1 MQESPQRTENRV
13 VGHPRIQD
21 DMDFFDEKGPPV
33 PTGTA
38 SARSG
43 RGRGGRTA
51 AIAIVLL
58 IIILGGVAFVLLR
71 PRGSTTGT
79 TYQNQAVVKGNL
91 QLTVSATGPLQ
102 GTTYNADFLVTGKIS
117 EIDVSVGQQVKAG
130 QTLARLDTTTLPGN
144 ANSSDAVLTAPHA
157 GTITAINGAVGASS
171 SVGNS
176 STHFIQIVD
185 TTSLQIVAAVNET
198 DVGKV
203 AVGNTVQFTINAY
216 GNQQFAG
223 TVGAIAPQGQIVSN
237 VVTYP
242 VTINVDMN
250 SIKGVNVLPSMT
262 ANVSITTQSR
272 TNVLLIPASAVNF
285 AQNEASQG
293 LVPQSQVAAALT
305 QARQKLTDLQNTG
318 SNAQDNP
325 SPAFVLV
332 PQNGQLVA
340 VPVVLGLSDGTV
352 YEVLSG
358 LSEGQTIA
366 TSSAS
371 SSPSGQTTPG
381 AASGGLGAG

>member
-1 MQESPQRTENRV
+1 MQESQQRTENQLVDSPRV
-13 VGHPRIQD
+13 QD
-21 DMDFFDEKGPPV
+21 AIGFFDEEGPPV
-33 PTGTA
+33 STDTA
-38 SARSG
+38 SPG
-43 RGRGGRTA
+43 RGRGGRIA
-51 AIAIVLL
+51 AIAILL
-58 IIILGGVAFVLLR
+58 LLIILGGLAFALLR
-71 PRGSTTGT
+71 GNAAPRA
-79 TYQNQAVVKGNL
+79 TYQNQTVVKGNL
-91 QLTVSATGPLQ
+91 QLTVSATGPIQ

-117 EIDVSVGQQVKAG
+117 EIDVSVGQHVKAG
-130 QTLARLDTTTLPGN
+130 QTLARLDTSTLPSN
-144 ANSSDAVLTAPHA
+144 VNQSNAVLTAPHD
-157 GTITAINGAVGASS
+157 GTITVITGAVGASS

-176 STHFIQIVD
+176 GTHFIQIVD
-185 TTSLQIVAAVNET
+185 TSSLQIVAAVNET

-216 GNQQFAG
+216 GNQQFSG
-223 TVGAIAPQGQIVSN
+223 TVSAIAPQGQSVSN

-262 ANVSITTQSR
+262 ANVTITTQSR
-272 TNVLLIPASAVNF
+272 SNVLLIPVSAVNF
-285 AQNEASQG
+285 AQTAASQG
-293 LVPQSQVAAALT
+293 LVPQSQVATALT
-305 QARQKLTDLQNTG
+305 QARQKLLDLQNTG
-318 SNAQDNP
+318 SGAQDNP

-340 VPVVLGLSDGTV
+340 VPIVLGMSDGMV

-371 SSPSGQTTPG
+371 NSAPGQNAPAAPSGG
-381 AASGGLGAG
+381 NGAG

>member
-1 MQESPQRTENRV
+1 MQQSSQRTENRV
-13 VGHPRIQD
+13 DDQPRFQS
-21 DMDFFDEKGPPV
+21 DMGFFDEEGPPV
-33 PTGTA
+33 STDTA
-38 SARSG
+38 SPGRG
-43 RGRGGRTA
+43 RGRGGRIA
-51 AIAIVLL
+51 ALAILL
-58 IIILGGVAFVLLR
+58 LLIILGGLAFALLR
-71 PRGSTTGT
+71 GNAAPRA
-79 TYQNQAVVKGNL
+79 TYQNQTVVKGNL

-102 GTTYNADFLVTGKIS
+102 GNTYNADFLVTGTIS
-117 EIDVSVGQQVKAG
+117 EIDVSVGQHVKAG
-130 QTLARLDTTTLPGN
+130 QTLAKLDTTTLASN
-144 ANSSDAVLTAPHA
+144 ANQSQAVLTAPHA
-157 GTITAINGAVGASS
+157 GTITVINGAVGASS

-185 TTSLQIVAAVNET
+185 TSSLQIVAAVNET

-203 AVGNTVQFTINAY
+203 AVGNAVQFTINAY
-216 GNQQFAG
+216 GNQQFSG
-223 TVGAIAPQGQIVSN
+223 TVSAIAPQGQSVSN

-262 ANVSITTQSR
+262 ANVSINTQSR
-272 TNVLLIPASAVNF
+272 TNVLLIPVGAVDF
-285 AQNEASQG
+285 AQTEASQG
-293 LVPQSQVAAALT
+293 VVPQSQVANALT

-318 SNAQDNP
+318 SDAQDNP

-366 TSSAS
+366 TGSAHTS
-371 SSPSGQTTPG
+371 TSGQNAPAAPSGG
-381 AASGGLGAG
+381 NGGG

>member
-1 MQESPQRTENRV
+1 MQESQQRTENQLVDSTRV
-13 VGHPRIQD
+13 QD
-21 DMDFFDEKGPPV
+21 AIGFFDEEGPVV
-33 PTGTA
+33 PTSTA
-38 SARSG
+38 SSQRK
-43 RGRGGRTA
+43 RGKGGWIA
-51 AIAIVLL
+51 AIAILL
-58 IIILGGVAFVLLR
+58 LVIILGVLAFTLLR
-71 PRGSTTGT
+71 PNAGSRAI
-79 TYQNQAVVKGNL
+79 YQDQTVVQGNL
-91 QLTVSATGPLQ
+91 QMTVSATGPIQ

-130 QTLARLDTTTLPGN
+130 QTLAKLDTSTLPSN
-144 ANSSDAVLTAPHA
+144 ANQSNAVLTAPHA
-157 GTITAINGAVGASS
+157 GTMTVINGAVGASS
-171 SVGNS
+171 GIGNS

-185 TTSLQIVAAVNET
+185 TSSLQIVAAVNET

-216 GNQQFAG
+216 GNQQFSG
-223 TVGAIAPQGQIVSN
+223 TVRAIAPQGQSVSN

-262 ANVSITTQSR
+262 ANVSINTQSR
-272 TNVLLIPASAVNF
+272 TNVLLIPVGAVDF
-285 AQNEASQG
+285 AQTEASQG
-293 LVPQSQVAAALT
+293 IVSQSQVANALT

-318 SNAQDNP
+318 SDAQDNP

-340 VPVVLGLSDGTV
+340 MPVVLGLSDATV

-358 LSEGQTIA
+358 LADGQTIA
-366 TSSAS
+366 TGSAHTS
-371 SSPSGQTTPG
+371 TSGQNAP
-381 AASGGLGAG
+381 AAP

>member
-1 MQESPQRTENRV
+1 MQESPQRTENRLV
-13 VGHPRIQD
+13 ARPHGQD
-21 DMDFFDEKGPPV
+21 DMGFFDEEGPPV

-38 SARSG
+38 SAQQG
-43 RGRGGRTA
+43 RGRGGRIA
-51 AIAIVLL
+51 AIVILL
-58 IIILGGVAFVLLR
+58 LVIILGGLAFVLLR
-71 PRGSTTGT
+71 PNGAPRAN
-79 TYQNQAVVKGNL
+79 YQNQTVVKGNL
-91 QLTVSATGPLQ
+91 QLIVSATGPLQ
-102 GTTYNADFLVTGKIS
+102 GSSYNADFLVTGKIS

-130 QTLARLDTTTLPGN
+130 QTLAKLDTTTLPSN
-144 ANSSDAVLTAPHA
+144 ANPSDAVLTAPHA
-157 GTITAINGAVGASS
+157 GTVSAINGAVGSSS

-185 TTSLQIVAAVNET
+185 TSSLQIVAAVNET

-203 AVGNTVQFTINAY
+203 AVGNSVQFTINAY

-223 TVGAIAPQGQIVSN
+223 TVSAIAPQGQTVSN

-250 SIKGVNVLPSMT
+250 SIKDVNVLPSMT
-262 ANVSITTQSR
+262 ANISITTQSR
-272 TNVLLIPASAVNF
+272 TNVLLIPVGAVNF
-285 AQNEASQG
+285 AQTEASQG
-293 LVPQSQVAAALT
+293 LVPQSQVATALT

-318 SNAQDNP
+318 SAAQDNP

-358 LSEGQTIA
+358 LAEGQTIA
-366 TSSAS
+366 INSTSTSTSGQNAPAA
-371 SSPSGQTTPG
+371 PSGG
-381 AASGGLGAG
+381 NGGG

>member
-1 MQESPQRTENRV
+1 MQQSSQHTEHRV
-13 VGHPRIQD
+13 DDHPSFHSEVG
-21 DMDFFDEKGPPV
+21 FFDEEGPPV
-33 PTGTA
+33 SADMA
-38 SARSG
+38 SPG
-43 RGRGGRTA
+43 RGRGRRGWIA
-51 AIAIVLL
+51 AIAILL
-58 IIILGGVAFVLLR
+58 LVIVLGGLAFVLLR
-71 PRGSTTGT
+71 PNGAPRA
-79 TYQNQAVVKGNL
+79 TYQNQTVVKGNL
-91 QLTVSATGPLQ
+91 QVTVSATGPLQ
-102 GTTYNADFLVTGKIS
+102 GTTYNADFLVTGTIS
-117 EIDVSVGQQVKAG
+117 AIDVSVGQQVKSG
-130 QTLARLDTTTLPGN
+130 QTLAKLDTTTLPST
-144 ANSSDAVLTAPHA
+144 ATQSEAVLTAPHA
-157 GTITAINGAVGASS
+157 GTVTAINGAVGASS

-185 TTSLQIVAAVNET
+185 TSSLQIVAAVNET

-203 AVGNTVQFTINAY
+203 ADGNPVQFTINAY
-216 GNQQFAG
+216 GTQQFSG
-223 TVGAIAPQGQIVSN
+223 TVNAIAPQGQTVSN

-262 ANVSITTQSR
+262 ANVSIDTQSR
-272 TNVLLIPASAVNF
+272 TNVLLIPVGAVNF
-285 AQNEASQG
+285 AQTAASQG
-293 LVPQSQVAAALT
+293 IVSQSQVATALT

-318 SNAQDNP
+318 SAAQDTP

-366 TSSAS
+366 TGSANTS
-371 SSPSGQTTPG
+371 TSGQNVPAAPSGG
-381 AASGGLGAG
+381 KVGG

>member
-1 MQESPQRTENRV
+1 
-13 VGHPRIQD
+13 
-21 DMDFFDEKGPPV
+21 MDFFDEEGPPA

-43 RGRGGRTA
+43 QGRGGRIA
-51 AIAIVLL
+51 AIAILL
-58 IIILGGVAFVLLR
+58 LVIILGGLAFVLFR
-71 PRGSTTGT
+71 PSGAPRAN
-79 TYQNQAVVKGNL
+79 YQNQAVVNGNL

-102 GTTYNADFLVTGKIS
+102 GTTYNADFLATGKIS

-130 QTLARLDTTTLPGN
+130 QTLAKLDTTTLPSN
-144 ANSSDAVLTAPHA
+144 VNPSDAVLTAPHA
-157 GTITAINGAVGASS
+157 GTVTAINGAVGASS

-176 STHFIQIVD
+176 NTHFIQIVD
-185 TTSLQIVAAVNET
+185 ASSLQIVAAVNET

-203 AVGNTVQFTINAY
+203 AVGNSVQFTINAY

-223 TVGAIAPQGQIVSN
+223 TVNAIAPQGQTVSN

-262 ANVSITTQSR
+262 ANVSIITQSR
-272 TNVLLIPASAVNF
+272 TNVLLIPVGAVNF
-285 AQNEASQG
+285 AQAEASQG
-293 LVPQSQVAAALT
+293 LIPQGQVANALT
-305 QARQKLTDLQNTG
+305 QARQKLTDLQNAG
-318 SNAQDNP
+318 SSAQDNP

-340 VPVVLGLSDGTV
+340 MPVVLGLSDGTV

-366 TSSAS
+366 TSSAGNS
-371 SSPSGQTTPG
+371 TSGQHAPTAPSGG
-381 AASGGLGAG
+381 NGAG